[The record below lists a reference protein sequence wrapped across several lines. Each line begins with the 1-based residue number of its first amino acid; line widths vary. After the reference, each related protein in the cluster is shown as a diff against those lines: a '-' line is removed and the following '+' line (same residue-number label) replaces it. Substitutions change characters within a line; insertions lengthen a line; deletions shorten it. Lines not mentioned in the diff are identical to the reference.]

1 MPPSVC
7 VHALWQWRDFIITGV
22 EVWCDHPDLSP
33 PTQRNVS
40 SDSRFCSP
48 FFVILAVIG
57 VLLLLRI
64 LVYGLWIIGVTRTF
78 SLMAA
83 YVGYEYFIA
92 LG

>member
-1 MPPSVC
+1 
-7 VHALWQWRDFIITGV
+7 
-22 EVWCDHPDLSP
+22 
-33 PTQRNVS
+33 
-40 SDSRFCSP
+40 
-48 FFVILAVIG
+48 VILAVIG

-64 LVYGLWIIGVTRTF
+64 LMYGLWIIGVTRTF